1 MTERE
6 LVAIGRLTPE
16 GPWVGLARTP
26 DGWRLACAAADGT
39 AVTSASEGADR
50 TDELLSAAITYFE
63 EVLAP
68 PPPELEATQAD
79 LANMLRWLSAS
90 EPDRGRRALLDDAVD
105 AVDDG
110 LAGDAVVGRLAEARA
125 PAGRIAAQAENEQ
138 ADPVSLLAAR
148 CGSTGVTGSAPS
160 IGAGN

>member
-16 GPWVGLARTP
+16 GPWVGLARAP

-39 AVTSASEGADR
+39 ALISPSEGADR
-50 TDELLSAAITYFE
+50 TDELLSAAITHFE
-63 EVLAP
+63 EVLPP

-79 LANMLRWLSAS
+79 LADMLRWLSAS
-90 EPDRGRRALLDDAVD
+90 ETQGARRVLLDDAVD

-125 PAGRIAAQAENEQ
+125 PAGRIAAPVENER
-138 ADPVSLLAAR
+138 ADPVSLLASR
-148 CGSTGVTGSAPS
+148 CASLGAAGSVGPS
-160 IGAGN
+160 ETAD